1 MRIVMPCLHVEPWAR
16 LRSACCGAAAS
27 AYASC
32 GHNAE
37 NAYRRFVPLGDLSRC
52 SKYWRK
58 SALAAAYS
66 GPRAIAAHCFGRH
79 LLDNLVGARKEGGRY
94 VQSERLGGREVD
106 DQLELGRELRR

>member
-1 MRIVMPCLHVEPWAR
+1 M
-16 LRSACCGAAAS
+16 SALADSGRATGS
-27 AYASC
+27 AWV
-32 GHNAE
+32 
-37 NAYRRFVPLGDLSRC
+37 RVVPLGDLSRC
-52 SKYWRK
+52 SKYWGK